1 MNLQHHFLIAM
12 PLLQN
17 TYFERSVIY
26 VCEHNQNGAMGLV
39 INQPVA
45 RLTLEMLLK
54 KLNISLVHDAGY
66 LNKPVMNG
74 GPLAED
80 RGFILHSPQSGF
92 NSSIRVSD
100 ETMITTSKDILQTL
114 GTEKQPENIMVAVG
128 YAGWQKGQLEQEL
141 VENAWLTVEADTK
154 ILFNTPI
161 PHRWYEAAS
170 KLGINIFHIVPEA
183 GHA

>member
-26 VCEHNQNGAMGLV
+26 VCEHNENGAMGLM

-45 RLTLEMLLK
+45 RFTLERLLK
-54 KLNISLVHDAGY
+54 KLNISSVHDAGH
-66 LNKPVMNG
+66 LNKPVMSG
-74 GPLAED
+74 GPLSDD

-92 NSSIRVSD
+92 NSSIHVSD
-100 ETMITTSKDILQTL
+100 DTMITTSKDILKTL
-114 GTEKQPENIMVAVG
+114 GTKKQPKNIMVAVG
-128 YAGWQKGQLEQEL
+128 YTGWQKGQLEQEL
-141 VENAWLTVEADTK
+141 IDNVWLTTKADTE
-154 ILFNTPI
+154 ILFNTLI
-161 PHRWYEAAS
+161 PNRWYEAAS
-170 KLGINIFHIVPEA
+170 KLGINIFHIAQQA